1 MYIYIC
7 KPLYYDTHNEDS
19 TCIDYATTLGYYY
32 ANHPWTITLA
42 IRKQMIRRGTCDNV
56 NRA

>member
-32 ANHPWTITLA
+32 ANHP
-42 IRKQMIRRGTCDNV
+42 
-56 NRA
+56 